1 MSTAESVQ
9 NAALVVCDDDGRNAT
24 LAGAALGEKYA
35 TH

>member
-9 NAALVVCDDDGRNAT
+9 NAALVCDDDGRNAT